1 VSLNK
6 VSRWFAVAIITAVTS
21 VIFLPRLGWSQEEFG
36 RKVKS
41 KVQPTYPEIA
51 KHMSLTGTVK
61 LEVVV
66 APNGTVK
73 STNVVGGHPLLSS
86 AAVDAIKKWRFEPGP
101 EETTGIIEFKF
112 DGAQ

>member
-1 VSLNK
+1 VSVNK

-21 VIFLPRLGWSQEEFG
+21 VIFLPRLGWSQEDFA

-41 KVQPTYPEIA
+41 KVQPTYPDIA
-51 KHMSLTGTVK
+51 KRMNLTGTVK

-73 STNVVGGHPLLSS
+73 STKVVGGHPLLSS
-86 AAVDAIKKWRFEPGP
+86 AAVDALKKWRFEPGP
-101 EETTGIIEFKF
+101 EDTTGIIEFKF
-112 DGAQ
+112 DGSQ

>member
-1 VSLNK
+1 MSLNK
-6 VSRWFAVAIITAVTS
+6 VSRWLAVAAITAVTS
-21 VIFLPRLGWSQEEFG
+21 VIFLPRLGWSQEDFG

-41 KVQPTYPEIA
+41 KVQPTYPDIA

-66 APNGTVK
+66 APNGSVK
-73 STNVVGGHPLLSS
+73 SAKVLGGHPLLSS

-101 EETTGIIEFKF
+101 EDTTGVIEFKF